1 MEAWT
6 KMTRPD
12 HNTGIFIPREV
23 RGFFNVP
30 GNHYREDA
38 GVRD

>member
-1 MEAWT
+1 MKAGPQH
-6 KMTRPD
+6 RDFHSPYSL
-12 HNTGIFIPREV
+12 REV